1 MIVFFFPVVSVLSVF
16 WGLTGAIACTL
27 ETMHN
32 RRGQRTGI
40 NGITGINCQ
49 STMDHG
55 IMAFLFS
62 RRMRSFTS
70 TLKLA
75 KALWPQ
81 IYESDWTHTGVRYA
95 CRFGIILATS
105 FIVCFTKERRQG
117 SHCLRQERHGKT
129 EAHKVRI
136 QLLDDIPVSQNGIS
150 FVMFGCLVLQIDCKT
165 SELYGIVILLEVLRH
180 ILQ

>member
-1 MIVFFFPVVSVLSVF
+1 MIVFFSEVLVLSVF
-16 WGLTGAIACTL
+16 WGLTGAVACTL
-27 ETMHN
+27 ETMHH
-32 RRGQRTGI
+32 RRGQRT
-40 NGITGINCQ
+40 GITGINCQ

-55 IMAFLFS
+55 FFFS

-75 KALWPQ
+75 KASWPQ
-81 IYESDWTHTGVRYA
+81 IYEGGWTHTGVRYA

-105 FIVCFTKERRQG
+105 FIGCCTKERRQG

-129 EAHKVRI
+129 EAHKARI
-136 QLLDDIPVSQNGIS
+136 QLLDDIPVSQYGIS

-165 SELYGIVILLEVLRH
+165 SEL
-180 ILQ
+180 